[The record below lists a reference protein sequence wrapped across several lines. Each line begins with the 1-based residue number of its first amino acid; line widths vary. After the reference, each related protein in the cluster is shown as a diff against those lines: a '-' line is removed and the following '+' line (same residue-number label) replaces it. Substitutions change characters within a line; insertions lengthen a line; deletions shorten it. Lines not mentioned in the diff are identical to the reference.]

1 MLTFHIVEVAAELF
15 SDDLLANFAGDL
27 FEILGCYFPIH
38 FTHVSVILYQPYSIL
53 SFDRIVFDFG
63 MAYAISNSLNTTRRE
78 FYLVNHT

>member
-15 SDDLLANFAGDL
+15 SDDLLANFASDL

-63 MAYAISNSLNTTRRE
+63 IGICYFKQFKYHKERVL
-78 FYLVNHT
+78 FG